1 VKSDADPLQMEAA
14 AERAS
19 ALLKTL
25 GHRDRLMILCS
36 LAEGERAVGELAEAL
51 GLAQSALSQHLARM
65 RAEGLVA
72 SRRESQSVFYR
83 LNDGEVR
90 QLIES
95 LYQIFCPT
103 R

>member
-25 GHRDRLMILCS
+25 GHRDRLMILCN
-36 LAEGERAVGELAEAL
+36 LAEGERAVGELAETL